1 MRERSHP
8 FGFLCCKEPAG
19 ETDACRF
26 TGIDFHQLLRVLVNK
41 DMLFPQSLFDPC
53 EAFCITIADP
63 MQMDAVC
70 ESAERNAVFF
80 FLDFSDKSVYIIAG
94 SEIQFTGKLSV
105 QCMFDGDINDCGATI
120 DDGV

>member
-26 TGIDFHQLLRVLVNK
+26 DGIDFHQLLRVLVNK

-53 EAFCITIADP
+53 EAFGITIAD
-63 MQMDAVC
+63 
-70 ESAERNAVFF
+70 
-80 FLDFSDKSVYIIAG
+80 SV
-94 SEIQFTGKLSV
+94 
-105 QCMFDGDINDCGATI
+105 
-120 DDGV
+120 